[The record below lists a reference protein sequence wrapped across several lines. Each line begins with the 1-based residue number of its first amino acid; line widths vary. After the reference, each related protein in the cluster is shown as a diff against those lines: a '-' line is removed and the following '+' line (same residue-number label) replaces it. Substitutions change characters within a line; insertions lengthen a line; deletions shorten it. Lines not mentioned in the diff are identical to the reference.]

1 MTMKKALKILIPI
14 LVLSLLAFMGYKV
27 VSKINHKKQVSENIK
42 KMPTFSYLTLDNK
55 VFTEE
60 DLAQNKPT
68 LFIYFNSE
76 CDFCNHEAEMVQQN
90 LEQLKAIQVVFIS
103 YEPVDKI
110 KQFATKFKL
119 LNHANISFLSDT
131 KVTFATTFDVKSM
144 PCLVLYDKENNLI
157 EKIKGQVKIETVLNK
172 LPSN

>member
-1 MTMKKALKILIPI
+1 MKKTLKIVIPI
-14 LVLSLLAFMGYKV
+14 LIISLLAFMGYKV
-27 VSKINHKKQVSENIK
+27 VSKIKHKKQVAENIK
-42 KMPTFSYLTLDNK
+42 KMPVFSYLNLENK
-55 VFTEE
+55 IFTNENLEE
-60 DLAQNKPT
+60 GKPT

-90 LEQLKAIQVVFIS
+90 IEQLKDIQVVFIS
-103 YEPVDKI
+103 YEPIEKI

-119 LNHANISFLSDT
+119 LNYDNIYFLSDS
-131 KVTFATTFDVKSM
+131 KITFATTFDVKSM

-172 LPSN
+172 FTSK